1 MDTRR
6 KQLRSWLGRKV
17 HIVIDRPIGHKHKNT
32 VYPINYGYVPGELG
46 GDGEPLDAYLIGVD
60 VPVTE
65 FDGWVVGTVRRFDN
79 CEDKLVVA
87 PEGMRF
93 HQGEI
98 TKAVWFQER
107 WFKTAVDA
115 VLRKSCGVVP
125 IRRTGDGQ
133 VEVLLLFQ
141 RWSKS
146 WSCPKGHMDAGETEE
161 QTALRELRE
170 ETGLTATLV
179 DGARAAVE
187 YRLTSTSRKQ
197 VVLFL
202 GEVRGDLHLQ
212 AREIEDYAWVKPESL
227 DRYLHP
233 DSAAACRSLLDRLE

>member
-1 MDTRR
+1 MDMRR
-6 KQLRSWLGRKV
+6 KLLRSWLGRKV

-60 VPVTE
+60 HPVTE

-79 CEDKLVVA
+79 VEDKLVVA

-125 IRRTGDGQ
+125 FRRNPEGEL
-133 VEVLLLFQ
+133 EVLL
-141 RWSKS
+141 RESGYPPKS
-146 WSCPKGHMDAGETEE
+146 VSRNGNFVTYFKQSDQIEDFLTLIGAPVAAMKIMSTKMEKDLRNSVNRRLNCDNANLDKAVEAAAE
-161 QTALRELRE
+161 QTSIMISVLLALGPALR
-170 ETGLTATLV
+170 G
-179 DGARAAVE
+179 
-187 YRLTSTSRKQ
+187 
-197 VVLFL
+197 
-202 GEVRGDLHLQ
+202 
-212 AREIEDYAWVKPESL
+212 
-227 DRYLHP
+227 
-233 DSAAACRSLLDRLE
+233 